1 MEKISR
7 SGFLKLA
14 AAAAM
19 SGVTAGALTAC
30 NNSASSSTAAASG
43 AAVYTPGTY
52 TAKATGMG
60 EVTVS
65 MTFTEN
71 AITDVTVDT
80 ANETIDLARNS
91 AEDFQK
97 ALLDAQSA
105 EIDGVSGATYT
116 TNGCKAAVLNA
127 LDPEANPYEENAEST
142 TEWPT
147 GAEPVEIPAGSNIV
161 MASTYGLYTKSPD
174 SAQDAVIKATL
185 YWDED
190 TDTCYAIRFKEALT
204 PWEDTGSTSGW
215 ACVEDADVLA
225 KLGDAVIP
233 FSAPATEYS
242 EAVETNYAK
251 YIQIGDIVWT
261 GTEGSTANC
270 EHAIVYSAVIDGTE
284 TTLFDY
290 CATEEGGQWYLD
302 ATDGKDCY
310 LLTSDEAASSDDAA
324 NVAATYS
331 MQYKE
336 GDGHGTAFWS
346 SPITFPGNMQLL
358 KEFAEQTN
366 FSYDYYADG
375 GLTQNADGYWQT
387 ADAVSGAT
395 IAEGCTYLDMLKTLY
410 DRIQNGEY
418 EKAV

>member
-185 YWDED
+185 
-190 TDTCYAIRFKEALT
+190 
-204 PWEDTGSTSGW
+204 
-215 ACVEDADVLA
+215 
-225 KLGDAVIP
+225 
-233 FSAPATEYS
+233 
-242 EAVETNYAK
+242 
-251 YIQIGDIVWT
+251 
-261 GTEGSTANC
+261 
-270 EHAIVYSAVIDGTE
+270 
-284 TTLFDY
+284 
-290 CATEEGGQWYLD
+290 
-302 ATDGKDCY
+302 
-310 LLTSDEAASSDDAA
+310 
-324 NVAATYS
+324 
-331 MQYKE
+331 
-336 GDGHGTAFWS
+336 
-346 SPITFPGNMQLL
+346 
-358 KEFAEQTN
+358 
-366 FSYDYYADG
+366 
-375 GLTQNADGYWQT
+375 
-387 ADAVSGAT
+387 
-395 IAEGCTYLDMLKTLY
+395 
-410 DRIQNGEY
+410 
-418 EKAV
+418 

>member
-116 TNGCKAAVLNA
+116 STAVKEAAA
-127 LDPEANPYEENAEST
+127 KGSFDI
-142 TEWPT
+142 T
-147 GAEPVEIPAGSNIV
+147 GAEIIDPANNAGFDEMVTKMVE
-161 MASTYGLYTKSPD
+161 L
-174 SAQDAVIKATL
+174 
-185 YWDED
+185 
-190 TDTCYAIRFKEALT
+190 R
-204 PWEDTGSTSGW
+204 
-215 ACVEDADVLA
+215 
-225 KLGDAVIP
+225 
-233 FSAPATEYS
+233 
-242 EAVETNYAK
+242 
-251 YIQIGDIVWT
+251 
-261 GTEGSTANC
+261 
-270 EHAIVYSAVIDGTE
+270 
-284 TTLFDY
+284 
-290 CATEEGGQWYLD
+290 
-302 ATDGKDCY
+302 
-310 LLTSDEAASSDDAA
+310 
-324 NVAATYS
+324 
-331 MQYKE
+331 
-336 GDGHGTAFWS
+336 
-346 SPITFPGNMQLL
+346 
-358 KEFAEQTN
+358 
-366 FSYDYYADG
+366 
-375 GLTQNADGYWQT
+375 
-387 ADAVSGAT
+387 
-395 IAEGCTYLDMLKTLY
+395 
-410 DRIQNGEY
+410 
-418 EKAV
+418 

>member
-116 TNGCKAAVLNA
+116 STAV
-127 LDPEANPYEENAEST
+127 
-142 TEWPT
+142 
-147 GAEPVEIPAGSNIV
+147 
-161 MASTYGLYTKSPD
+161 
-174 SAQDAVIKATL
+174 
-185 YWDED
+185 
-190 TDTCYAIRFKEALT
+190 KEAAANCIQQAMGVAAEA
-204 PWEDTGSTSGW
+204 PAE
-215 ACVEDADVLA
+215 A
-225 KLGDAVIP
+225 KLPSWQTPSPTVRSP
-233 FSAPATEYS
+233 TPST
-242 EAVETNYAK
+242 
-251 YIQIGDIVWT
+251 WT
-261 GTEGSTANC
+261 
-270 EHAIVYSAVIDGTE
+270 
-284 TTLFDY
+284 
-290 CATEEGGQWYLD
+290 
-302 ATDGKDCY
+302 
-310 LLTSDEAASSDDAA
+310 
-324 NVAATYS
+324 
-331 MQYKE
+331 
-336 GDGHGTAFWS
+336 FWS
-346 SPITFPGNMQLL
+346 AARALPVWLL
-358 KEFAEQTN
+358 LWPAQ
-366 FSYDYYADG
+366 SRA
-375 GLTQNADGYWQT
+375 
-387 ADAVSGAT
+387 
-395 IAEGCTYLDMLKTLY
+395 
-410 DRIQNGEY
+410 
-418 EKAV
+418 

>member
-116 TNGCKAAVLNA
+116 STAVKEAAANCIQQAMGVA
-127 LDPEANPYEENAEST
+127 AEAPAEAPAAEVQSSFPACEENLG
-142 TEWPT
+142 
-147 GAEPVEIPAGSNIV
+147 GAA
-161 MASTYGLYTKSPD
+161 
-174 SAQDAVIKATL
+174 
-185 YWDED
+185 
-190 TDTCYAIRFKEALT
+190 
-204 PWEDTGSTSGW
+204 
-215 ACVEDADVLA
+215 A
-225 KLGDAVIP
+225 KLPSWQTPSPTVRSP
-233 FSAPATEYS
+233 TPST
-242 EAVETNYAK
+242 
-251 YIQIGDIVWT
+251 WT
-261 GTEGSTANC
+261 
-270 EHAIVYSAVIDGTE
+270 
-284 TTLFDY
+284 
-290 CATEEGGQWYLD
+290 
-302 ATDGKDCY
+302 
-310 LLTSDEAASSDDAA
+310 
-324 NVAATYS
+324 
-331 MQYKE
+331 
-336 GDGHGTAFWS
+336 FWS
-346 SPITFPGNMQLL
+346 AARALPVWLL
-358 KEFAEQTN
+358 LWPAQ
-366 FSYDYYADG
+366 SRA
-375 GLTQNADGYWQT
+375 
-387 ADAVSGAT
+387 
-395 IAEGCTYLDMLKTLY
+395 
-410 DRIQNGEY
+410 
-418 EKAV
+418 